1 MWCVCCQDGS
11 LKAVHCVGLVWGQF
25 VHLQTPSL
33 TFLIPFVTAHTP
45 GLEVEAR
52 DATAA
57 FGYGWTSEAD
67 VDLLTCV
74 KRFAAV
80 GQLTDLITKRAKG
93 GLWGDK
99 NQINAPREVTF

>member
-1 MWCVCCQDGS
+1 M
-11 LKAVHCVGLVWGQF
+11 
-25 VHLQTPSL
+25 HLQTPSL

-57 FGYGWTSEAD
+57 FGYGGTSD

-74 KRFAAV
+74 KWFAAV

-99 NQINAPREVTF
+99 KNITAPREVTF

>member
-1 MWCVCCQDGS
+1 MGPLRQ
-11 LKAVHCVGLVWGQF
+11 LTVWVWFGGV

-57 FGYGWTSEAD
+57 FGYG
-67 VDLLTCV
+67 
-74 KRFAAV
+74 
-80 GQLTDLITKRAKG
+80 
-93 GLWGDK
+93 
-99 NQINAPREVTF
+99 